1 MDLQLGG
8 KTALVTGAWRGTGAV
23 IAAALAEEGARVL
36 VHGFEPGSADE
47 TVLSIRGSGGQA
59 TSVHGDL
66 MSDEGAEQL
75 KAMID
80 EEGSRI
86 DILVNNFGRAD
97 PAKWSDDGTRDW
109 LGALETNL
117 LSAVRLAK
125 LFAPAMKEN
134 GWGRIIQLGTIGST
148 RPNAQMPGY
157 YAAKTALV
165 AATVSLARELSHT
178 GITVNHVSPGLIRT
192 PEVEANF
199 LRYAQ
204 KHGWGE
210 TWEEAEARITEKFMP
225 NPSGR
230 IATRED
236 IADLVTFLA
245 SPRAGHINGQN
256 IRCDG
261 GAVSIVS

>member
-8 KTALVTGAWRGTGAV
+8 KTVLVTGAYRGTGAV

-36 VHGFEPGSADE
+36 VHGFEPGSAAE
-47 TVLSIRGSGGQA
+47 TVAFIAEAGGEA
-59 TSVHGDL
+59 LGVHGDL
-66 MSDEGAEQL
+66 MSDEGAEAL
-75 KAMID
+75 KSMID
-80 EEGSRI
+80 KESDGI

-97 PAKWSDDGTRDW
+97 PAKWSTEGTEDW
-109 LGALETNL
+109 LKALDTNL

-125 LFAPAMKEN
+125 LFTPAMKEV

-165 AATVSLARELSHT
+165 ATTVSLAKELSHT

-192 PEVEANF
+192 PEVEENF
-199 LRYAQ
+199 LRYAL

-210 TWEEAEARITEKFMP
+210 TWEEAERRITDKFMP

-245 SPRAGHINGQN
+245 SPKAGHINGQN

-261 GAVSIVS
+261 GAVDIVS

>member
-1 MDLQLGG
+1 MDLQLAD
-8 KTALVTGAWRGTGAV
+8 KTALVTGGYRGTGAV
-23 IAAALAEEGARVL
+23 IATTLAAEGARVI
-36 VHGFEPGSADE
+36 VHGFEPGDTDATLDAIHAANGSA
-47 TVLSIRGSGGQA
+47 TAVS
-59 TSVHGDL
+59 GDL

-75 KAMID
+75 GAQLVAA
-80 EEGSRI
+80 GSRV

-97 PAKWSDDGTRDW
+97 PANWSGEGTGDW
-109 LGALETNL
+109 IEALDVNL

-125 LFAPAMKEN
+125 LISPQMKKR

-165 AATVSLARELSHT
+165 AATVSLAKELSGT

-192 PEVEANF
+192 PEVEENF
-199 LRYAQ
+199 LRYAN

-210 TWEEAEARITEKFMP
+210 TWDEVVARVAEKFMP
-225 NPSGR
+225 NPTGR

-236 IADLVTFLA
+236 IADLVAFLS
-245 SPRAGHINGQN
+245 SPRSGHINGQN
-256 IRCDG
+256 IRVDG
-261 GAVSIVS
+261 GAVDIVS